1 MDINVEGFFLW
12 LANPL
17 IFKVVLAVALD
28 YSIISITNLNS
39 WKKAA
44 YMRFQSL
51 EFLSFENSADA
62 TSCNFWLKH
71 VRNFKSNIP
80 TNKNV
85 KVI

>member
-39 WKKAA
+39 
-44 YMRFQSL
+44 
-51 EFLSFENSADA
+51 
-62 TSCNFWLKH
+62 
-71 VRNFKSNIP
+71 
-80 TNKNV
+80 
-85 KVI
+85 